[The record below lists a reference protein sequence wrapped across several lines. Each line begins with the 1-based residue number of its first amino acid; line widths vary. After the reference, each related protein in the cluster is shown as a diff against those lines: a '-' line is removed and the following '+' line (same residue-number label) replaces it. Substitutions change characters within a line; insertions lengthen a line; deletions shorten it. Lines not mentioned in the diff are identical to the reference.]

1 LRPAGVPRPRARAR
15 ARPRGGRA
23 RAACARALD
32 PPHRGRPRPLREA
45 RFRPAWT
52 EGDGAPRNT
61 AALAPRALAE
71 VFDDL
76 DELVRPVALETGEV
90 DQLLGAADDGASFGC
105 AGDGDAAAAAE
116 LEQALVA
123 KQAER

>member
-1 LRPAGVPRPRARAR
+1 
-15 ARPRGGRA
+15 
-23 RAACARALD
+23 
-32 PPHRGRPRPLREA
+32 
-45 RFRPAWT
+45 
-52 EGDGAPRNT
+52 
-61 AALAPRALAE
+61 
-71 VFDDL
+71 DL

-123 KQAER
+123 KQAERPEDGVRVDAEDGGEILGGRGARARLRLAFGDRASDLAGDLLVEVGRVCPVDLDTYHGTNHSSFTVSGASA